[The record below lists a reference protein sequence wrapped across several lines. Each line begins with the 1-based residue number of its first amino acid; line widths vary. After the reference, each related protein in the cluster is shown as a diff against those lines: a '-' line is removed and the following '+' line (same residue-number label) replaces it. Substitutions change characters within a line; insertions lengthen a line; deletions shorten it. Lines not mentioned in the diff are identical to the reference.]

1 MHAVNNSPTSKSPS
15 LHVHVHY
22 QVHATPSNQPIL
34 PHHTRPPTDHTASEL
49 TQHNTTSLYKADLAT
64 PHSLT
69 RPQLLAVSAT
79 SNRQKGDKDPAE
91 WLPDRAAYQCQYA
104 RAWVQVK
111 QYYGLSVDSLEKA
124 ALGEVLGGC

>member
-1 MHAVNNSPTSKSPS
+1 MLFMSIPCHQGRSIDPS
-15 LHVHVHY
+15 LY
-22 QVHATPSNQPIL
+22 RPSCLLGQWAIQ
-34 PHHTRPPTDHTASEL
+34 RSAC
-49 TQHNTTSLYKADLAT
+49 ADLKN
-64 PHSLT
+64 SLT

-91 WLPDRAAYQCQYA
+91 WLPDRAAYQCQYV
-104 RAWVQVK
+104 RAWIQVK

>member
-1 MHAVNNSPTSKSPS
+1 MLTWQLNS
-15 LHVHVHY
+15 L
-22 QVHATPSNQPIL
+22 I
-34 PHHTRPPTDHTASEL
+34 
-49 TQHNTTSLYKADLAT
+49 
-64 PHSLT
+64 

-91 WLPDRAAYQCQYA
+91 WLPDRAAYHCQYA